1 MTVVTDSFYNYYYI
15 LFTNYFVSMF
25 SCLRARG
32 FGKTGVTCV
41 ICHTPM
47 KGLEGLVV
55 GDFWSRFGGVGF
67 CIVELGTLVGF
78 HVLRRAA
85 DNDEASAAAGADS
98 LKTQFY
104 EGSAHVDGTE
114 FLADAGTDDLQGSC
128 HGHELACFRR
138 SWFAEVQVHQLL
150 FEMGC
155 LELSVMF
162 VQLLDFFF
170 LKPILEAALVEGV
183 GFGIDGIVVE
193 RVLSGGDD
201 MLYFEGEPTTVA
213 CGVGQELRVVACA
226 TEGGDVLAML
236 MIVGVGGSLVDA
248 RHRDDGFELV
258 QLGGAHCIE
267 FFAAHQG
274 VLGESEEVVLAHA
287 IRIGFCIEILLQLRG
302 EEVVEPGGFE
312 GALFAYQHEDDVVDC
327 VVGEPTGYHRHEPL
341 LQVMLP
347 TELLRGTTFHSD
359 GLRQFV
365 DGFKGTL
372 RFFSKITPSLFT
384 IKEGSTSHPDP
395 LALRGEG
402 ETAPTRRSEPLR
414 FKVVGGIRAPRLIFY
429 ATELRLFV
437 RCYTALLRACLRS
450 CLLRGCLRSCLG
462 ETGEVILEGIERG
475 DVVGLDDAVEVLLV
489 DSGDGG
495 HFCPKGVD
503 LSVVDREPLIAFL
516 ALLVGFQIFYS
527 CGDFIIT

>member
-1 MTVVTDSFYNYYYI
+1 MTVVTVTFYNYYYI
-15 LFTNYFVSMF
+15 LFTNYLFSMF

-32 FGKTGVTCV
+32 FRKTCVTSV
-41 ICHTPM
+41 ICHRLF
-47 KGLEGLVV
+47 GL
-55 GDFWSRFGGVGF
+55 

-78 HVLRRAA
+78 HLFRRAA
-85 DNDEASAAAGADS
+85 DNNKTSAAAGADS
-98 LKTQFY
+98 LETEFY
-104 EGSAHVDGTE
+104 EGSAYIDGTQL
-114 FLADAGTDDLQGSC
+114 LADASTDNLQGSR
-128 HGHELACFRR
+128 HGHEFSCLRR
-138 SWFAEVQVHQLL
+138 SGLAEVQVHQFP

-155 LELSVMF
+155 LELSVML
-162 VQLLDFFF
+162 VQLLNLFF
-170 LKPILEAALVEGV
+170 LKPILKAALVEGI

-193 RVLSGGDD
+193 GVLSWGDD
-201 MLYFEGEPTTVA
+201 MLYLEGKPTTVA

-226 TEGGDVLAML
+226 TEGGDMLAVL

-267 FFAAHQG
+267 FFAADEG

-312 GALFAYQHEDDVVDC
+312 GALFAYQYQYHVIDG
-327 VVGEPTGYHRHEPL
+327 VVGEPRCHHGDEPL

-347 TELLRGTTFHSD
+347 AELLRGTTFHSD

-365 DGFKGTL
+365 NGFKGTL

-450 CLLRGCLRSCLG
+450 CLG
-462 ETGEVILEGIERG
+462 ETGEVILEGIEGR

>member
-32 FGKTGVTCV
+32 FGKTCVTGV

-55 GDFWSRFGGVGF
+55 GDFWSCFGGVGF
-67 CIVELGTLVGF
+67 CIVKLGTLVGF

-114 FLADAGTDDLQGSC
+114 FLADAGTDDLQGSR
-128 HGHELACFRR
+128 HRHELACFRR

-155 LELSVMF
+155 LELSVML

-193 RVLSGGDD
+193 GVLSWGDD
-201 MLYFEGEPTTVA
+201 MLYLEGKPTAVA

-258 QLGGAHCIE
+258 QLGWAHRIE

-287 IRIGFCIEILLQLRG
+287 VRIGFCVEVLLQLWG

-312 GALFAYQHEDDVVDC
+312 GALFAYQHEDDVVDG
-327 VVGEPTGYHRHEPL
+327 VVGEPTGYHGNEPL

-347 TELLRGTTFHSD
+347 AELLRGTTFHSD

-365 DGFKGTL
+365 NWGVFPT
-372 RFFSKITPSLFT
+372 TPSLLH
-384 IKEGSTSHPDP
+384 KEGSTSLPKP
-395 LALRGEG
+395 LSPQGRGDV
-402 ETAPTRRSEPLR
+402 TAPTRRSEPLR

-437 RCYTALLRACLRS
+437 RCYTALLK
-450 CLLRGCLRSCLG
+450 
-462 ETGEVILEGIERG
+462 TVEVILEGIEGR

-489 DSGDGG
+489 DTGDHG